1 MPGRGCFRPV
11 AISIRDEIRIAAL
24 QIWWLVGRCRYSS
37 GWICH
42 KLWCGFLWIA
52 SAKSAMDK
60 LLSDNFSLISF
71 PICTSFFILYS
82 FKINR
87 ISGSPQ
93 MDYLKKRPYGKGHKK
108 RGELHCATNI
118 KASPKRPTESK
129 HTPLHAWII
138 GMWQDATSLQK
149 QKRERRIVFIL
160 SVKKK
165 LAIFFWY
172 FRIKSI
178 KRFLFF

>member
-1 MPGRGCFRPV
+1 MGISHRYPYIVLMPQFVLSP
-11 AISIRDEIRIAAL
+11 I
-24 QIWWLVGRCRYSS
+24 
-37 GWICH
+37 
-42 KLWCGFLWIA
+42 IA

-118 KASPKRPTESK
+118 KASPN
-129 HTPLHAWII
+129 A
-138 GMWQDATSLQK
+138 LQK
-149 QKRERRIVFIL
+149 VNTLPSTPEL
-160 SVKKK
+160 
-165 LAIFFWY
+165 
-172 FRIKSI
+172 
-178 KRFLFF
+178 